1 MPAVKGGGG
10 DKAVLFGDLGERRVG
25 EGGGDGEKDEGKKN
39 QFKITCNIF
48 CRGEFL
54 AQFLKLFSC

>member
-10 DKAVLFGDLGERRVG
+10 DKAVLFGDSGERR
-25 EGGGDGEKDEGKKN
+25 GGGDGGEDKGKKN
-39 QFKITCNIF
+39 QFKITCNIV

>member
-25 EGGGDGEKDEGKKN
+25 EGGGGGGTERRTKARRIG
-39 QFKITCNIF
+39 
-48 CRGEFL
+48 
-54 AQFLKLFSC
+54 LKSLVILFAEVSF